1 MGQPGFFDLGER
13 YRGLDAKKDPLVV
26 LNAVVPWEDF
36 RARLSAVWR
45 KPDEERKTAA
55 GRKPWDEVIIFKT
68 LVLQAL
74 YNLSDDQVEYQIRDR
89 LSFMRFLGLG
99 LADRVPDA
107 TTVWLYREKLAQA
120 GLVEALFEAFDAHLK
135 SRGYLAMGGQIVDA
149 SIVSAP
155 VQRNSRAENTAIK
168 DGDPPVA
175 WKPNK
180 TAQKDVD
187 ARWTKKHG
195 KSYFGYKN
203 HVNIDR
209 KHKLMRRYTVTDA
222 AVHDSQTLE
231 ALLDPSNTASDVWA
245 DTAYRSMETEEK
257 LAEKGLRSRIHR
269 RASRGKPLSQRAQKA
284 NRARSKVRARRACLR
299 PSAHQHGRQ
308 NRAHDRFRQSQG
320 EDRPDEPR
328 VQHQP
333 IGLPG
338 ADGHARIAG
347 REAQLHDDAGAH
359 RCRRHP
365 LPGPPSLDPWTEL
378 PSKTS
383 RRASY
388 LKIVLRSPKARILRG
403 ALKAQPLG
411 GPLRDPVL
419 DKLPELRQSVC
430 VVATRDGRRRVEGC
444 PDPVVLLLVAC
455 SLGDGV
461 DE

>member
-55 GRKPWDEVIIFKT
+55 GRKPWDEVVIFKT

-99 LADRVPDA
+99 LEDRVPDA

-120 GLVEALFEAFDAHLK
+120 GLVEALFDAFDAYLK

-155 VQRNSRAENTAIK
+155 VQRNSRAENKAIK

-180 TAQKDVD
+180 KAQKDVD

-203 HVNIDR
+203 HVTIDR

-222 AVHDSQTLE
+222 AVHDSQKLDD
-231 ALLDPSNTASDVWA
+231 LLDPHNTASDVWA
-245 DTAYRSMETEEK
+245 DTAYRSKETEEK

-269 RASRGKPLSQRAQKA
+269 RASRGKPLSQRAQEA
-284 NRARSKVRARRACLR
+284 NRTRSRVRSRVEHVFGHQHTSMGGKIVRTIGLVRAKAK
-299 PSAHQHGRQ
+299 
-308 NRAHDRFRQSQG
+308 
-320 EDRPDEPR
+320 
-328 VQHQP
+328 
-333 IGLPG
+333 IGLMNLVYN
-338 ADGHARIAG
+338 I
-347 REAQLHDDAGAH
+347 
-359 RCRRHP
+359 
-365 LPGPPSLDPWTEL
+365 
-378 PSKTS
+378 S
-383 RRASY
+383 RLTFLERT
-388 LKIVLRSPKARILRG
+388 
-403 ALKAQPLG
+403 
-411 GPLRDPVL
+411 
-419 DKLPELRQSVC
+419 
-430 VVATRDGRRRVEGC
+430 AT
-444 PDPVVLLLVAC
+444 PA
-455 SLGDGV
+455 
-461 DE
+461 